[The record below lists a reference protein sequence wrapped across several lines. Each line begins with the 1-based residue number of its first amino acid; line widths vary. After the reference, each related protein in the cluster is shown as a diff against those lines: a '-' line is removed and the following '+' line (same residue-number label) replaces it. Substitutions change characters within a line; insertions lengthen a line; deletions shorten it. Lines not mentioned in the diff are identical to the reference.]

1 MKRKSI
7 KNICIGFPPYN
18 FNKSKGLISKNRG
31 SQYFY
36 KYSHSYPLISSM
48 AATMLKKRGYSVSFL
63 DAIIRDISTIEWFDI
78 LDEMKLELLFFEV
91 TTPLIC
97 YMWEIVYSLKNR
109 YPNIIIVLGGEHV
122 SALPFESMEN
132 CNVDYILKGANFDFL
147 LMNLVEHLNG
157 KEKLD
162 KGIVYRTKNG
172 NIKNTDDFIDTS
184 KLRNIPFLDRDL
196 TEWSRYAYNTDFRK
210 HPITYIMSGRYYKCN
225 KSTNSSLPTIFYENS
240 SLRDP
245 IDVVD
250 EIEFLVNRYNVKE
263 IIDITKYFPLGE
275 WLFIFCQ
282 EMIDRKLNKK
292 VILHCNV
299 CFGTLQKE
307 DYRLMKEAGFK
318 SLFFYLQLNTVNILD
333 KLNEDDIIYSCKE
346 AKREGLSPHITLAIG
361 HYSDT
366 ENSIL
371 DIYDLIKNMLKK
383 GYIDFVDA
391 NILIPYP
398 GTELFSKCKSDNLL
412 LTENWLMYDFTQPI
426 IKNNLSY
433 ESIKEWMESFYNL
446 RFMPIFLIRS
456 IFSIRSVYDIKYY
469 LRVLKKVFGENLK
482 DSD

>member
-1 MKRKSI
+1 MKRKII

-18 FNKSKGLISKNRG
+18 FNEFKALLSKNRG

-36 KYSHSYPLISSM
+36 KYNHSYPLISSM

-63 DAIIRDISTIEWFDI
+63 DAIVRDITTMEWFDI

-91 TTPLIC
+91 RTPLIY

-162 KGIVYRTKNG
+162 KGIVYRTKSG
-172 NIKNTDDFIDTS
+172 NIKNTGDFNDTN
-184 KLRNIPFLDRDL
+184 KLRNMPFVDRDL

-210 HPITYIMSGRYYKCN
+210 HPITYIMSGRYYVTN
-225 KSTNSSLPTIFYENS
+225 KSTNSSSPTIFYENYI
-240 SLRDP
+240 LRDP

-263 IIDITKYFPLGE
+263 IIDITKYFPLEE
-275 WLFIFCQ
+275 WLSIFCQ
-282 EMIDRKLNKK
+282 EIIDRKLNKK
-292 VILHCNV
+292 VTLHCNV
-299 CFGTLQKE
+299 SFATLQKE
-307 DYRLMKEAGFK
+307 DYRLMKKAGFK
-318 SLFFYLQLNTVNILD
+318 ILFFSLELNTVNILD
-333 KLNEDDIIYSCKE
+333 KLNEDYILYPCRE
-346 AKREGLSPHITLAIG
+346 AKEEGLSPHITVAIG

-371 DIYDLIKNMLKK
+371 DIFYLIKNMLKK
-383 GYIDFVDA
+383 GDIDFVDA

-398 GTELFSKCKSDNLL
+398 GTEIFSKCKSDNLL
-412 LTENWLMYDFTQPI
+412 LTENWSMYDLRQPI
-426 IKNNLSY
+426 IKSKLSH
-433 ESIKEWMESFYNL
+433 ESIKEWIESFYNL
-446 RFMPIFLIRS
+446 RFTPRFLIRS
-456 IFSIRSVYDIKYY
+456 LFSIRSLYDIKYY
-469 LRVLKKVFGENLK
+469 LRVLKKVFCENLK
-482 DSD
+482 NSD